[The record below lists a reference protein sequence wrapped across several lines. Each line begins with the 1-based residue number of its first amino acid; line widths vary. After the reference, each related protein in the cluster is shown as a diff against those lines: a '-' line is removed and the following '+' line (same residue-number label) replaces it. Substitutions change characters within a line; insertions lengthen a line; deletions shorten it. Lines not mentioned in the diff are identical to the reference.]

1 MYCRKCGKE
10 IDDNAMT
17 CPYCGTATQGPYRG
31 NDPFGRDEDSFGR
44 DVPPEQNGQNGQN
57 GGYFYSPRQTAPD
70 DAPSMGWGVL
80 GFFIPI
86 AGLVLYL
93 VWRDQ
98 YPLRAKS
105 CGKGALASVIVN
117 VVFVILYVILMLT
130 IASSVSARSVFEAA
144 LFAMT

>member
-10 IDDNAMT
+10 LDDNAMT
-17 CPYCGTATQGPYRG
+17 CPYCGTATQGPYRAD
-31 NDPFGRDEDSFGR
+31 DPFGR
-44 DVPPEQNGQNGQN
+44 DVPPEQNGQN

-105 CGKGALASVIVN
+105 CGKGALASVIVY
-117 VVFVILYVILMLT
+117 VVFIILYFIVIMT
-130 IASSVSARSVFEAA
+130 IASSVSTRSIYEAA